1 MKYYL
6 SRNNL
11 DGRSLL
17 FTGCKHLTLVSFAI
31 KQLKTLKISSLKNLI
46 MENRINVSK
55 VAPKAYEA
63 MIGLEKYLALSGLDK
78 TLYELIKTRASQ
90 INGCAYC
97 INMHTRDAMK
107 LGETAQRLF
116 LLDAWR
122 ETELFTEKER
132 AVLALTEAM
141 TLLTNGHVSDEVYK
155 NAEAHLT
162 PNELAAVIMAVVAIN
177 GWNRIAITT
186 RAPLD

>member
-1 MKYYL
+1 
-6 SRNNL
+6 
-11 DGRSLL
+11 
-17 FTGCKHLTLVSFAI
+17 
-31 KQLKTLKISSLKNLI
+31 

-55 VAPKAYEA
+55 VDPKAYEA
-63 MIGLEKYLALSGLDK
+63 MIGLEKYLAQSGLDK
-78 TLYELIKTRASQ
+78 ILYELIKTRASQ

-97 INMHTRDAMK
+97 INMHTRDAIE
-107 LGETAQRLF
+107 LGETSQRLF
-116 LLDAWR
+116 LLNAWR

-141 TLLTNGHVSDEVYK
+141 TLITDGHVPDDIYK
-155 NAEAHLT
+155 NAEDHLS

-186 RAPLD
+186 RMPLD

>member
-1 MKYYL
+1 
-6 SRNNL
+6 
-11 DGRSLL
+11 
-17 FTGCKHLTLVSFAI
+17 
-31 KQLKTLKISSLKNLI
+31 
-46 MENRINVSK
+46 MESRINVLK
-55 VAPKAYEA
+55 VDPKAYEA
-63 MIGLEKYLALSGLDK
+63 MIGLEKYLAQSGLDK
-78 TLYELIKTRASQ
+78 ILYELIKTRASQ

-97 INMHTRDAMK
+97 INMHTRDAME

-116 LLDAWR
+116 LLNAWR
-122 ETELFTEKER
+122 ETELFTEKEK

-141 TLLTNGHVSDEVYK
+141 TLITNGHVSDEVYK

-186 RAPLD
+186 RMPLD